1 MTFTGQWN
9 VPAID
14 GAEVRLSSGSHTAMN
29 IEMRA
34 PIRSGRLDVATQSLT
49 LDLVIAMDKVKT
61 GNFLTEAAIRSLLA
75 GYRATDLV
83 YQGSGSHSGA
93 TGQVSGQA
101 SAGSLDLTIELA
113 VSFLAQAS
121 EIELVGSTSFG
132 RVTIPIPGIGTI
144 DDLQV
149 NVDARLAVQRA

>member
-149 NVDARLAVQRA
+149 NVDARLAVQRV

>member
-34 PIRSGRLDVATQSLT
+34 PIRSGRLDVAAQSLT

-149 NVDARLAVQRA
+149 NVDARLAVQRV

>member
-1 MTFTGQWN
+1 M
-9 VPAID
+9 PALD
-14 GAEVRLSSGSHTAMN
+14 GAEVRLSSGSHTALD

-34 PIRSGRLDVATQSLT
+34 PIRSGRLDVAAHSLT

-61 GNFLTEAAIRSLLA
+61 GSFLTEAAIRSLLA

-101 SAGSLDLTIELA
+101 SAGTLDLTIELA
-113 VSFLAQAS
+113 VSFLGGAQPS

-132 RVTIPIPGIGTI
+132 RVSIPIPGIGTI